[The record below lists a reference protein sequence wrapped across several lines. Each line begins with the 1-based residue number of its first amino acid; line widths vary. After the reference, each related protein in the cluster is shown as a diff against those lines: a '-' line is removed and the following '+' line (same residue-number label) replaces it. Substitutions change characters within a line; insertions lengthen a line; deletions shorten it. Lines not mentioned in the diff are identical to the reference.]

1 MLSKKPDVIQQALLV
16 GKCSSFTCEVAEIAI
31 VLLINLA
38 QSPASHGNLFKPGI
52 FDKLIKVC
60 AMRRDEQALSGDS
73 IIKVMAL
80 E

>member
-1 MLSKKPDVIQQALLV
+1 MIQQALLV
-16 GKCSSFTCEVAEIAI
+16 GKCSSFTCKVAEIAI
-31 VLLINLA
+31 VILQNLA
-38 QSPASHGNLFKPGI
+38 QSPASHANLLKPGI

-73 IIKVMAL
+73 IIEVMAL